1 MMRIFKQS
9 YSDTYNQSYS
19 DLFRVS
25 IDPRVKPEGDRKE
38 SVHEGYRKESV
49 PEGGRKESV
58 PEGGRK
64 ESVPEGDR
72 KESVP
77 EGDERG
83 RKPPYDNLKKSS
95 HRVVTRGQTIFE
107 LEKNKI
113 GRSLDDCYRNRG
125 MTVKNKCNIEMT
137 VKNKCNRVVA
147 GEKLQKIGMAVWMI
161 LLLVSSTSIVRAAC
175 TPTPDCASM
184 GYTETSCD
192 GKFVRCPFDTSKLFC
207 VPCDSTYQY
216 ACSGEGYSG
225 GEGRAC
231 NNKYI
236 SCVCADG
243 YEWDGRA
250 CIANCPQGYSTSVTS
265 CGSGYSFATSGY
277 SGSNACGI
285 CFSNST
291 GCPSGY
297 MDYLTLYT
305 TKGLQYSN
313 NIDTWIY
320 SSDKTAWCAPESTIK
335 INNSV
340 SALSIDST
348 YLVTNTG
355 TITVSNEPLLRFR
368 LYGNLTVNGDFG
380 LSEAYFESGDSV
392 LRVNGRVKIR
402 QGVYLTTGAKFCPQE
417 IDLSMVAYEP
427 TKRGW
432 RWCVKNWSGWGDS
445 VGSGDC
451 DFDGECYY

>member
-1 MMRIFKQS
+1 MMRKSESVMS
-9 YSDTYNQSYS
+9 YSDSYKQSYS

-25 IDPRVKPEGDRKE
+25 IDPRVK
-38 SVHEGYRKESV
+38 
-49 PEGGRKESV
+49 
-58 PEGGRK
+58 
-64 ESVPEGDR
+64 PEGDR

-95 HRVVTRGQTIFE
+95 HRVGTRGQTIFE

-125 MTVKNKCNIEMT
+125 MTVKNKCN
-137 VKNKCNRVVA
+137 RVVA
-147 GEKLQKIGMAVWMI
+147 GEKLQKIEMAVWMI
-161 LLLVSSTSIVRAAC
+161 LLLVSSTSIVRAEC

-184 GYTETSCD
+184 GYTETSCV

-250 CIANCPQGYSTSVTS
+250 CIANCPEGYSTSVTS